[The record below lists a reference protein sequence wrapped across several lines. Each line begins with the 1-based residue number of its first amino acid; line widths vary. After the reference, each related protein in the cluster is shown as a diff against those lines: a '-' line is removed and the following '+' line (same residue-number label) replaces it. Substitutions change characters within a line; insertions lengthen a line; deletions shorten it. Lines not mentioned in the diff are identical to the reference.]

1 MFEKS
6 SESMVSS
13 VQASI
18 SSFPAAVN
26 LSDRLTAFTD
36 MTALNRLETDWNY
49 YFIKFLLNES
59 EPNISF
65 RADFVLHEQFNRY
78 YFAQEETRQQEG
90 RPNFSLGFPMVLVE
104 ADDKVLYTPLI
115 IWELTLKPD
124 PSKAQSWVISQ
135 EKGQNR
141 FFNRQLRR
149 FLSDSQVADIWPSL
163 EQLERKEP
171 DSSMMLAT
179 FCSEFSAASGF
190 ELREK
195 AITLSTIPTFGE
207 EEEVHTKPLIHWSGL
222 FGNHSLAQYWYEPV
236 VKTTEEEAEDPT
248 DQAVKMLGPS
258 ILDSWQAAA
267 FRGILQEQET
277 QVSGKAGSGKTYLLT
292 HLLSTLLW
300 QGKTTLLVS
309 SQVEDLQ
316 LLETAISEM
325 GLGDYCFKIPNA
337 SEAMPVLQ
345 TRLNKLSQ
353 QPKSERFSP
362 NKTFEKQLPQWQQ
375 RKEKLEQ
382 FYRQSRAKTFGPFNR
397 IDTLAFLL
405 RSARTE
411 GKELLAGQLDPRDF
425 TFVPDEL
432 ERLSEAIENSE
443 PLFNKIRTLSHPLN
457 NLNAGIFLH
466 KEKAE
471 ALTFIDETSQ
481 QFLDKATQLQYDF
494 ILASNNYSDQL
505 LSWHDKA
512 FQDLKAELDKVQK
525 ALSDYLQQ
533 FSRDT
538 MESAKATLKLYG
550 AISGR
555 FQKALVAQEHM
566 QVLYTGLEEKTQKYS
581 LFIHPFLEGRDRKLM
596 DELEKNLGEYEQ
608 SLHRWRA
615 ELNSAIVED
624 VARLNSKTVHTDL
637 EVKDRI
643 STLEVKFD
651 VFIDELNASGLYQL
665 PLQSK
670 TLTFPKRQRFL
681 QDCMEQLER
690 TRLNARD
697 FELFFDWQKHWFRL
711 PALARRIVSALVKV
725 RPKSWL
731 AAFESWYFE
740 QCLSRNHQAATRPTV
755 DQLAEFAA
763 LDAEIRKLLIPEALK
778 QAKAKRQQGLK
789 QLKQNSKVWQDWSK
803 ASMPTFDQL
812 LTICDEHLDVLTA
825 IFPIVLITP
834 TEAAIL
840 LEKTKAQVDYVIAW
854 ENQGLPPDVRGSMK
868 PLGRHWVSFLNPEQ
882 AIHQELIENSYSLNT
897 TYWQSPLDYAATGTL
912 ESSSLQVFSH
922 PINGRFDEDGEKN
935 EEEAQAILSQLNSIE
950 ANEQGQFPSVGIVCL
965 TAGQRNLILTYLQQ
979 IKQQELPGHERI
991 IELEQSGLRVL
1002 TLAALSERPYDI
1014 VYISATY
1021 GQLSVKGQLSAKMN
1035 QIDQKESLAALHQL
1049 KNIATKE
1056 WRLFHSIPEKEW
1068 KHWLGQRGNMTLYT
1082 LALYIARAHAL
1093 SEGKQLPAQTS
1104 ESEVRENTTFAQ
1116 ELAWR
1121 IAPHISTDRLRLDES
1136 WQGTQLPL
1144 IVLPVAETQAAQ
1156 LFLIDGFLSQSA
1168 ATDFGWEYTQ
1178 QQTLIDSGYQLST
1191 VHTQEWWK
1199 QPQIQTQQLLELIEK
1214 NQQLNVVEE
1223 EE

>member
-26 LSDRLTAFTD
+26 LSDRLAAFTD
-36 MTALNRLETDWNY
+36 MTTLNKLETDWNY
-49 YFIKFLLNES
+49 YFIKFLLHES

-78 YFAQEETRQQEG
+78 FFAQEETRQQQG

-104 ADDKVLYTPLI
+104 AGDKVLYTPLI

-124 PSKAQSWVISQ
+124 PSKAQTWVISQ
-135 EKGQNR
+135 ERGQNR

-149 FLSDSQVADIWPSL
+149 FLTDSQVADIWPSL

-179 FCSEFSAASGF
+179 FCSEFSAASDF

-195 AITLSTIPTFGE
+195 AITLSAIPTFGASTE
-207 EEEVHTKPLIHWSGL
+207 IQSRPLIHWSGL
-222 FGNHSLAQYWYEPV
+222 FGNHSLAQYWYEPT
-236 VKTTEEEAEDPT
+236 VKTTEEETEVSVD
-248 DQAVKMLGPS
+248 KSLKLLGPNT
-258 ILDSWQAAA
+258 LDSWQAAA

-292 HLLSTLLW
+292 HLLSSLLW
-300 QGKTTLLVS
+300 QGKTTLLIS
-309 SQVEDLQ
+309 SQVADLQ
-316 LLETAISEM
+316 LLENAIAET

-337 SEAMPVLQ
+337 AEAMPILQ

-353 QPKSERFSP
+353 QPKSERITP
-362 NKTFEKQLPQWQQ
+362 NKTFEKKLPEWQQ

-382 FYRQSRAKTFGPFNR
+382 FYQQSRAKTFGPFNR

-425 TFVPDEL
+425 TFLPDEL

-466 KEKAE
+466 KEKSE

-505 LSWHDKA
+505 LSWHDEA
-512 FQDLKAELDKVQK
+512 YQDLKAELDKVQK
-525 ALSDYLQQ
+525 ALADYLQQ

-538 MESAKATLKLYG
+538 MESAKATLKFYG

-555 FQKALVAQEHM
+555 FQKALAAQEHM
-566 QVLYTGLEEKTQKYS
+566 QTLYAGLEAKTQEYS
-581 LFIHPFLEGRDRKLM
+581 FFIHPFLEGRERKLM
-596 DELEKNLGEYEQ
+596 NELEKNLGEYEQ
-608 SLHRWRA
+608 SLHKWRA
-615 ELNSAIVED
+615 ELNSTIVED

-637 EVKDRI
+637 EIKDRI
-643 STLEVKFD
+643 STLEIQFD

-681 QDCMEQLER
+681 QDCMEQLEG
-690 TRLNARD
+690 TRLNVRD

-740 QCLSRNHQAATRPTV
+740 QCLSRNHQAATRPTA
-755 DQLAEFAA
+755 DQLAAFAA
-763 LDAEIRKLLIPEALK
+763 LDTDIRKLLIPEALK
-778 QAKAKRQQGLK
+778 HAKAKRQQGLK
-789 QLKQNSKVWQDWSK
+789 QLKQNNKVWQEWSK
-803 ASMPTFDQL
+803 ASRPSFDQL
-812 LTICDEHLDVLTA
+812 LTICDEHMDVLTA

-840 LEKTKAQVDYVIAW
+840 LEKTKAKVDYVIAW

-868 PLGRHWVSFLNPEQ
+868 PLGRRWVSFLNPEQ
-882 AIHQELIENSYSLNT
+882 AIHQEPIENTYSLNT
-897 TYWQSPLDYAATGTL
+897 TYWQSPLDYGTIGPP
-912 ESSSLQVFSH
+912 ESSSLQVFSQAIH
-922 PINGRFDEDGEKN
+922 GRFDEDGEKN

-950 ANEQGQFPSVGIVCL
+950 ANEQGEFPSVGIVCL

-979 IKQQELPGHERI
+979 IKQQALPGHERI
-991 IELEQSGLRVL
+991 IELEKSGLRVI
-1002 TLAALSERPYDI
+1002 TLAALSELAYDI

-1021 GQLSVKGQLSAKMN
+1021 GQLSVKGQLSAKMA

-1049 KNIATKE
+1049 KNIATQE
-1056 WRLFHSIPEKEW
+1056 WRLFYSIPEKEW
-1068 KHWLGQRGNMTLYT
+1068 KHWLGQGDNMTLHT
-1082 LALYIARAHAL
+1082 LALYIARAQAL
-1093 SEGKQLPAQTS
+1093 SEGKQLS
-1104 ESEVRENTTFAQ
+1104 LHNGGSEVTENTTFSQ

-1121 IAPHISTDRLRLDES
+1121 IAPHISTNRLRLDQP
-1136 WQGTQLPL
+1136 WQGIKLPL
-1144 IVLPVAETQAAQ
+1144 IVLPVVQTQAAQ
-1156 LFLIDGFLSQSA
+1156 LFLIDGFLSQAA
-1168 ATDFGWEYTQ
+1168 ATDFGWEYAQ
-1178 QQTLIDSGYQLST
+1178 QQTLISTGYQLST

-1199 QPQIQTQQLLELIEK
+1199 QPQLQTEKLLQLIEE
-1214 NQQLNVVEE
+1214 NQELAAREE